1 MLETVQDELV
11 IRKLIENW
19 VVWRDSGNWDRL
31 RSVWHDD
38 GKMQATWFFGTAD
51 EFVAA
56 SRGAWDRG
64 LEVLHTLNGTSID
77 LCGER
82 GVAQTKME
90 IHQRANVDGI
100 ICDCVCMGRFYD
112 LFEKREGKWG
122 LVLRQPIYEKDR
134 LDPVD
139 TSQKLDLDREKLAK
153 LPAGYRHLAYLQL
166 KIGMNVKLDLP
177 GIKGPE
183 VEALYLQGKDW
194 LAGAKEKE

>member
-1 MLETVQDELV
+1 MSEAMQDEFN
-11 IRKLIENW
+11 IRTLIENW
-19 VVWRDSGNWDRL
+19 VLWRDAGDWVRL
-31 RSVWHDD
+31 RTVWHDD
-38 GKMQATWFFGTAD
+38 GNMQATWFYGTAD

-64 LEVLHTLNGTSID
+64 VEVLHTLNGTSID
-77 LCGER
+77 LSGNR
-82 GVAQTKME
+82 AVAQTKMT
-90 IHQRANVDGI
+90 IHQRANVDGV

-112 LFEKREGKWG
+112 LFEKRRGKWG

-139 TSQKLDLDREKLAK
+139 TSEHVDLDREKLAK

-166 KIGMNVKLDLP
+166 KIGLNVKFDLA

-183 VEALYLQGKDW
+183 VDKLYLQGKEW
-194 LAGAKEKE
+194 LAGATEA